1 LSVYEDFIQTDTAM
15 TVGSSGGAL
24 LNRRGELLGITAAIA
39 AVSGDYTGIGFAVP
53 AQLVRTV
60 YEQLRSFGRVRRGWL
75 GVAVQALTPALA
87 RGLGLPETRGLL
99 VADVQAGSPA
109 AQAELRRGDVLV
121 QMGAARVGDVGQF
134 HNHVAQHAPG
144 TRVALIIQRHGQ
156 QRTLKVR
163 VDEEKGAAPT
173 EEPAQ
178 TALEELH
185 VIVRDLTF
193 LEARQLGLPSTAQGV
208 VVTELFA
215 AAGFQETDL
224 QVGDVIQEVN
234 RQAVRSVEDVR
245 RVLDRTARS
254 SRVLLVNRG
263 GTTAYILVE

>member
-1 LSVYEDFIQTDTAM
+1 
-15 TVGSSGGAL
+15 
-24 LNRRGELLGITAAIA
+24 
-39 AVSGDYTGIGFAVP
+39 
-53 AQLVRTV
+53 
-60 YEQLRSFGRVRRGWL
+60 
-75 GVAVQALTPALA
+75 
-87 RGLGLPETRGLL
+87 
-99 VADVQAGSPA
+99 
-109 AQAELRRGDVLV
+109 
-121 QMGAARVGDVGQF
+121 
-134 HNHVAQHAPG
+134 
-144 TRVALIIQRHGQ
+144 LIIQRHGQ